1 MSLLPE
7 CRHLY
12 PDNYLVFMQGGTLSH
27 RAKATQNFLKDNK
40 RTRMGTTFV
49 GPESAGLFSLGY
61 LGGMTLTVYKS
72 AGSYRM
78 PSNTNGMK
86 SVIR

>member
-1 MSLLPE
+1 
-7 CRHLY
+7 
-12 PDNYLVFMQGGTLSH
+12 
-27 RAKATQNFLKDNK
+27 
-40 RTRMGTTFV
+40 MGTTFV